1 MDLHYW
7 NNYYKSH
14 RHNATN
20 SLFSVF
26 VRENYLKPHA
36 RLLELG
42 CGNGRDSVYFA
53 KSAIHTTAI
62 DQVQSEIDYLN
73 THFGSESC
81 TFVCGDFSQLSH
93 LDSLT
98 PPYDC
103 IYSRFSLHSIT
114 HAQQSELFAQLPHY
128 LSLGGILAIE
138 TRGVRNSLYQKG
150 ERVRGENNAFI
161 YESHYRRFVALE
173 DLLADIRAINT
184 ESSTIP
190 NAKPPTKPHTESTLD
205 SQARLVESSTHPK
218 AFEILYAQESRGFAP
233 FTQGKRYEDD
243 YFIRVIARFRDSLGG
258 GVNRYIIIVY
268 FSPKKPHT
276 NHHPRHPRTHTRAVF
291 VSARSIDKEAV

>member
-20 SLFSVF
+20 SLFSTF
-26 VRENYLKPHA
+26 VREHYLKPHA

-81 TFVCGDFSQLSH
+81 TFVCGDFSQLSR
-93 LDSLT
+93 LDSLM

-114 HAQQSELFAQLPHY
+114 YAQQCELFSQLPRY
-128 LSLGGILAIE
+128 LAFGGILAIE

-150 ERVRGENNAFI
+150 KRVSKQSNAFV
-161 YESHYRRFVALE
+161 YQSHYRRFVALE
-173 DLLADIRAINT
+173 DLLSDIRAIKA
-184 ESSTIP
+184 ESSPIP
-190 NAKPPTKPHTESTLD
+190 NAKSAPNPRTESAQD
-205 SQARLVESSTHPK
+205 SKAHSSFDTAESSTRPS

-233 FTQGKRYEDD
+233 FTHNDSTEDD
-243 YFIRVIARFRDSLGG
+243 YFIRVIARFGDSLGG
-258 GVNRYIIIVY
+258 GG
-268 FSPKKPHT
+268 K
-276 NHHPRHPRTHTRAVF
+276 
-291 VSARSIDKEAV
+291 